1 MLSGT
6 TLVLVAF
13 LTVFL
18 MIGIGTTL
26 TVADFQRAVTQP
38 RGVLIGLASQYGWMP
53 LLGYSAAKLA
63 NLPNEMA
70 VGLMVMTCASGGN
83 ASNMFSWFARADV
96 ALSVS
101 MTAIAAVLSVVA
113 MPLLLAAYASG
124 FTTADMQMPYQQI
137 AATLVGM
144 LVPLGLGM
152 AIRHFRPTWASKLE
166 RPGMLSGAL
175 MLGIVLWAGA
185 PDMVANV
192 QAMTGQMLGSC
203 LAVAASGM
211 LLGYLAARLGG
222 LPSAQR
228 RAVAFETGIQNTP
241 VVIAVVLASFP
252 GPLQQPV
259 LHMPLVYA
267 MFVLV
272 LALVVTVALR
282 IADRVRADP
291 NPLQGDHLDTSSE
304 LMPPGEG

>member
-1 MLSGT
+1 MLSGS
-6 TLVLVAF
+6 TLVLVAI
-13 LTVFL
+13 LVVVL

-26 TVADFQRAVTQP
+26 TIADFQRAVTQP

-53 LLGYSAAKLA
+53 LLGYSAARLA
-63 NLPNEMA
+63 DLPNEMA
-70 VGLMVMTCASGGN
+70 LGLMIMTCASGGT
-83 ASNMFSWFARADV
+83 ASNMFSWFARADL

-101 MTAIAAVLSVVA
+101 MTAIASVLSVVA
-113 MPLLLAAYASG
+113 MPLLLVVYAGG
-124 FTTADMQMPYQQI
+124 FTTAELQIPYPQI
-137 AATLVGM
+137 VTSLAGM

-152 AIRHFRPTWASKLE
+152 AIRHFRPVWASKLE
-166 RPGMLSGAL
+166 RPGMISGGL

-192 QAMTGQMLGSC
+192 RAMTGQMLGSC
-203 LAVAASGM
+203 FAVAASGM
-211 LLGYLAARLGG
+211 LLGYLAARVGG
-222 LPSAQR
+222 LPSPQR

-272 LALVVTVALR
+272 LALVVTVTVR
-282 IADRVRADP
+282 IADRLRK
-291 NPLQGDHLDTSSE
+291 
-304 LMPPGEG
+304 

>member
-124 FTTADMQMPYQQI
+124 FTTADLQMPYQQI
-137 AATLVGM
+137 AATLLGM

-291 NPLQGDHLDTSSE
+291 NPLQGDQLDSSSE

>member
-124 FTTADMQMPYQQI
+124 FTTEDLQMPYQQI

-291 NPLQGDHLDTSSE
+291 HPLQGDHLDSSSE

>member
-1 MLSGT
+1 
-6 TLVLVAF
+6 
-13 LTVFL
+13 

-26 TVADFQRAVTQP
+26 TIADFRRAVTQP

-53 LLGYSAAKLA
+53 LLGYSAARLA
-63 NLPNEMA
+63 ELPNEMA
-70 VGLMVMTCASGGN
+70 VGLMIMTCASGGT
-83 ASNMFSWFARADV
+83 ASNMFSWFARADI

-101 MTAIAAVLSVVA
+101 MTAIASVLSVVA
-113 MPLLLAAYASG
+113 MPLLLAAYAGG
-124 FTTADMQMPYQQI
+124 FTTAELQIPYGQI
-137 AATLVGM
+137 VASLVGM

-152 AIRHFRPTWASKLE
+152 ALRHFRPGWATKLE
-166 RPGMLSGAL
+166 RPGMISGGL
-175 MLGIVLWAGA
+175 MIGIMLWAGA
-185 PDMVANV
+185 PDMAANV
-192 QAMTGQMLGSC
+192 RAMTGQMLGSC

-222 LPSAQR
+222 LPSPQR

-267 MFVLV
+267 MFVL
-272 LALVVTVALR
+272 LLGLVVTVAMR
-282 IADRVRADP
+282 IADRFWQRRD
-291 NPLQGDHLDTSSE
+291 LG
-304 LMPPGEG
+304 

>member
-124 FTTADMQMPYQQI
+124 FTTADLQMPYQQI

-291 NPLQGDHLDTSSE
+291 NPLQGDQLDSSSE

>member
-1 MLSGT
+1 MLSGS
-6 TLVLVAF
+6 TLVLVAI
-13 LTVFL
+13 LVVFL

-26 TVADFQRAVTQP
+26 TIADFRRAVTQP

-53 LLGYSAAKLA
+53 LLGYSAARLA
-63 NLPNEMA
+63 DLPNEMA
-70 VGLMVMTCASGGN
+70 VGLMIMTCASGGT
-83 ASNMFSWFARADV
+83 ASNMFSWFARADI

-101 MTAIAAVLSVVA
+101 MTAIASVLSVAA
-113 MPLLLAAYASG
+113 MPLLLAAYAGG
-124 FTTADMQMPYQQI
+124 FTTAELQMPYRQI
-137 AATLVGM
+137 VASLAAM

-152 AIRHFRPTWASKLE
+152 ALRHFRPVWAGKLE

-175 MLGIVLWAGA
+175 MLCIVLWAGA
-185 PDMVANV
+185 PDMAANV
-192 QAMTGQMLGSC
+192 RAMTGQMLGSC

-211 LLGYLAARLGG
+211 LLGYLAARVGG
-222 LPSAQR
+222 LPSPQR

-267 MFVLV
+267 MFVLL
-272 LALVVTVALR
+272 LALVVTVAVR
-282 IADRVRADP
+282 IADRFWQQPD
-291 NPLQGDHLDTSSE
+291 LG
-304 LMPPGEG
+304 

>member
-124 FTTADMQMPYQQI
+124 FTTADLQMPYQQI

-192 QAMTGQMLGSC
+192 EAMTGQMLGSC

-291 NPLQGDHLDTSSE
+291 NPLQGDQLDSSSE

>member
-282 IADRVRADP
+282 IADRLRADP

>member
-124 FTTADMQMPYQQI
+124 FTTEDVQMPYQQI

-192 QAMTGQMLGSC
+192 EAMTGQMLGSC

-282 IADRVRADP
+282 IADRLRADP

>member
-83 ASNMFSWFARADV
+83 ASNLFSWFARADV

-124 FTTADMQMPYQQI
+124 FTTEDLQMPYQQI

-291 NPLQGDHLDTSSE
+291 HPLQGDHLDSSSE

>member
-124 FTTADMQMPYQQI
+124 FTTADLQMPYQQI

-272 LALVVTVALR
+272 LALVVTVGLR

>member
-6 TLVLVAF
+6 TLVFVAF

-291 NPLQGDHLDTSSE
+291 KKILPTLPQT
-304 LMPPGEG
+304 

>member
-1 MLSGT
+1 MLSGS
-6 TLVLVAF
+6 TLILVAI
-13 LTVFL
+13 LVVLL

-26 TVADFQRAVTQP
+26 TIADFRRAVTQP

-53 LLGYSAAKLA
+53 LLGYTAARLA
-63 NLPNEMA
+63 DLPNEMA
-70 VGLMVMTCASGGN
+70 VGLMIMTCASGGT
-83 ASNMFSWFARADV
+83 ASNMFSWFARADI

-113 MPLLLAAYASG
+113 MPLLLVAYASG
-124 FTTADMQMPYQQI
+124 FTTAELQIPYRQI
-137 AATLVGM
+137 VASLAGM
-144 LVPLGLGM
+144 LVPLGVGM
-152 AIRHFRPTWASKLE
+152 AFRHFRPGWANKLE
-166 RPGMLSGAL
+166 RPGMFSGAL
-175 MLGIVLWAGA
+175 MIGIVLWAGA

-192 QAMTGQMLGSC
+192 RAMTGQMLGSC

-211 LLGYLAARLGG
+211 LLGYLAARFGG
-222 LPSAQR
+222 LPSSQR

-252 GPLQQPV
+252 GPLQQRV

-267 MFVLV
+267 MFVLL

-282 IADRVRADP
+282 IADLVAANRPSASR
-291 NPLQGDHLDTSSE
+291 
-304 LMPPGEG
+304 

>member
-124 FTTADMQMPYQQI
+124 FTTEDVQMPYQQI
-137 AATLVGM
+137 AATLLGM

-291 NPLQGDHLDTSSE
+291 NPLQGDQLDSSSE

>member
-1 MLSGT
+1 
-6 TLVLVAF
+6 
-13 LTVFL
+13 
-18 MIGIGTTL
+18 
-26 TVADFQRAVTQP
+26 
-38 RGVLIGLASQYGWMP
+38 MP

-63 NLPNEMA
+63 DLPNEMA
-70 VGLMVMTCASGGN
+70 VGLMIMTCASGGN
-83 ASNMFSWFARADV
+83 ASNLFSWFARADV

-113 MPLLLAAYASG
+113 MPLLLVAYASA
-124 FTTADMQMPYQQI
+124 FTTADLQMPYQQI
-137 AATLVGM
+137 VATLAGM
-144 LVPLGLGM
+144 LIPLGLGM
-152 AIRHFRPTWASKLE
+152 AIRHFRPGWASKLE

-175 MLGIVLWAGA
+175 MLAIVFWAGA

-192 QAMTGQMLGSC
+192 EAMTGQMLGSC

-222 LPSAQR
+222 LPRAQR

-252 GPLQQPV
+252 GPLQQSV

-267 MFVLV
+267 MFAL
-272 LALVVTVALR
+272 LLGLVVTVALR
-282 IADRVRADP
+282 IADRARRSRGSTDDRAGALHADSDAP
-291 NPLQGDHLDTSSE
+291 S
-304 LMPPGEG
+304 

>member
-291 NPLQGDHLDTSSE
+291 NPLQR
-304 LMPPGEG
+304 PPRHFDAHASG

>member
-18 MIGIGTTL
+18 MVGIGTTL

-124 FTTADMQMPYQQI
+124 FTTEDVQMPYQQI
-137 AATLVGM
+137 AATLLGM

-291 NPLQGDHLDTSSE
+291 HPLQGDHLDSSSE

>member
-291 NPLQGDHLDTSSE
+291 NPLQGDHLDSSSE

>member
-18 MIGIGTTL
+18 MVGIGTTL

-124 FTTADMQMPYQQI
+124 FTTEDLQMPYQQI

-282 IADRVRADP
+282 IADRVRTQRSH
-291 NPLQGDHLDTSSE
+291 NLDR
-304 LMPPGEG
+304 GA

>member
-124 FTTADMQMPYQQI
+124 FTTEDVQMPYQQI

-272 LALVVTVALR
+272 LALVVTVGLR

>member
-124 FTTADMQMPYQQI
+124 FTTEDVQMPYQQI

-291 NPLQGDHLDTSSE
+291 HPLQGDHLDSSSE

>member
-83 ASNMFSWFARADV
+83 ASNLFSWFARADV

-124 FTTADMQMPYQQI
+124 FTTEDLQMPYQQI

-228 RAVAFETGIQNTP
+228 RAVAFETGIEHAGRHCGRAGELP
-241 VVIAVVLASFP
+241 RSLAATRAPHAS
-252 GPLQQPV
+252 
-259 LHMPLVYA
+259 
-267 MFVLV
+267 
-272 LALVVTVALR
+272 
-282 IADRVRADP
+282 RVRNVCLGSGA
-291 NPLQGDHLDTSSE
+291 GRHRGAAHRGSSSCRPSSPTRR
-304 LMPPGEG
+304 PPRQFERAHASG

>member
-70 VGLMVMTCASGGN
+70 IGLMVMTCASGGN

-124 FTTADMQMPYQQI
+124 FTTEDVQMPYQQI

-291 NPLQGDHLDTSSE
+291 HPLQGDHLDSSSE

>member
-1 MLSGT
+1 MLSGA

-53 LLGYSAAKLA
+53 LLGYSAARLA

-70 VGLMVMTCASGGN
+70 VGLMIMTCASGGT
-83 ASNMFSWFARADV
+83 ASNMFSWFAGADV

-113 MPLLLAAYASG
+113 MPLLLVAYAGG
-124 FTTADMQMPYQQI
+124 FTTADLQMPYQHI
-137 AATLVGM
+137 VATLAGM

-152 AIRHFRPTWASKLE
+152 AFRHFRPIWASKLE

-192 QAMTGQMLGSC
+192 EAMTGQMLGSC

-252 GPLQQPV
+252 GPLQQSV

-267 MFVLV
+267 MFAL
-272 LALVVTVALR
+272 LLGLVVTVAAAHCGSILYRGVDRR
-282 IADRVRADP
+282 ISLA
-291 NPLQGDHLDTSSE
+291 LSL
-304 LMPPGEG
+304 

>member
-18 MIGIGTTL
+18 MVGIGTTL

-124 FTTADMQMPYQQI
+124 FTTEDVQMPYQQI
-137 AATLVGM
+137 AATLLGM

-222 LPSAQR
+222 LPSAER

-282 IADRVRADP
+282 IADRVRTQRSH
-291 NPLQGDHLDTSSE
+291 NLDR
-304 LMPPGEG
+304 GA

>member
-124 FTTADMQMPYQQI
+124 FTTEDVQMPYQQI
-137 AATLVGM
+137 AATLLGM

-272 LALVVTVALR
+272 LALVVTVGLR

>member
-291 NPLQGDHLDTSSE
+291 HPLQGDHLDSSSD

>member
-124 FTTADMQMPYQQI
+124 FTTADLQMPYQQI

>member
-83 ASNMFSWFARADV
+83 ASNLFSWFARADV

-124 FTTADMQMPYQQI
+124 FTTEDLQMPYQQI

-222 LPSAQR
+222 LASPVPCSNPCSTCLSCTQCLSWFWRWSSPWRCASR
-228 RAVAFETGIQNTP
+228 IEFVPTLIPYKETTSTVRASSC
-241 VVIAVVLASFP
+241 L
-252 GPLQQPV
+252 
-259 LHMPLVYA
+259 
-267 MFVLV
+267 
-272 LALVVTVALR
+272 
-282 IADRVRADP
+282 RVRGRKRCPSTTGAAP
-291 NPLQGDHLDTSSE
+291 ALS
-304 LMPPGEG
+304 

>member
-124 FTTADMQMPYQQI
+124 FTTEDVQMPYQQI
-137 AATLVGM
+137 AATLLGM

>member
-291 NPLQGDHLDTSSE
+291 KKILPTLPQT
-304 LMPPGEG
+304 

>member
-291 NPLQGDHLDTSSE
+291 NPLQGDQLDSSSE

>member
-6 TLVLVAF
+6 TLVFVAF

-124 FTTADMQMPYQQI
+124 FTTADLQMPYQQI

-192 QAMTGQMLGSC
+192 EAMTGQMLGSC